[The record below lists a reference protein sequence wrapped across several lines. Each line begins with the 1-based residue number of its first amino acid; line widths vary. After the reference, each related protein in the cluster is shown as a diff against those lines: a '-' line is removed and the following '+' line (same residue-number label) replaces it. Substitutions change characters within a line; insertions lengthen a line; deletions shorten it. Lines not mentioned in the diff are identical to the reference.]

1 MNQHFLGGAIAALL
15 CAITAFGATAQT
27 SEDSSALMLRAAE
40 QFVRSLDVEQREICL
55 FPFDQALWESWHFIP
70 MRNRSGLPFGGMTA
84 EQTRLADILIA
95 SGMSRAGYHKTK
107 MTMSLEQV
115 LFDIETAAGA
125 NPFTDLRNP
134 DSYYFAFYGTPSDT
148 GIWGW
153 RVEGHHVSLHFGM
166 NNGRIITSTPM
177 FFGANPHEVL
187 EGPRKG
193 LRSLG
198 REEDLAR
205 TLLDSL
211 DSDQR
216 AAAIVSEKAPSDILT
231 RNASEVAWDSV
242 PQEGLSRAKM
252 TEAQKGLLGAL
263 INEYVFNVPR
273 DLAVRRLQMIEESG
287 EDVYFVWM
295 GETARGPGHPNYYRV
310 HGKTFLIEYDNT
322 QNQANHSHSVWR
334 DYKNDFA
341 RDVLAEHYRTAH
353 RGD

>member
-1 MNQHFLGGAIAALL
+1 MNKHFLGGVLASLYCAMAAS
-15 CAITAFGATAQT
+15 GAAAQA
-27 SEDSSALMLRAAE
+27 SDDSSAMMLFAAE
-40 QFVRSLDVEQREICL
+40 QFVLSLDVEQRETCL
-55 FPFDQALWESWHFIP
+55 FPFDQTLWERWHVIP
-70 MRNRSGLPFGGMTA
+70 MRNRTGLPFGDMTA

-115 LFDIETAAGA
+115 LFDIETAAGG
-125 NPFTDLRNP
+125 NPFTELRNP
-134 DSYYFAFYGTPSDT
+134 DNYFFAFYGTPSET
-148 GIWGW
+148 GAWGW

-166 NNGRIITSTPM
+166 NKGKIITSTPM

-193 LRSLG
+193 LRSLA

-205 TLLDSL
+205 ALLDSL
-211 DSDQR
+211 DVDQR
-216 AAAIVSEKAPSDILT
+216 AAAIVSEKAPSDVLT

-242 PQEGLSRAKM
+242 PEEGLSRSKM
-252 TEAQKGLLGAL
+252 TEAQKGLLQAL

-273 DLAVRRLQMIEESG
+273 DLAERRLQMIEESG
-287 EDVYFVWM
+287 DDVYFVWM
-295 GETARGPGHPNYYRV
+295 GETVRGPGHPNYYRV

-334 DYKNDFA
+334 DYENDFG

-353 RGD
+353 TG